1 MIRSNISILFKFL
14 LGILLIQG
22 TAAVLTFAALQ
33 SAHVEVWLVLGVL
46 ALIVSCLTA
55 FWFVSI
61 AGHFRKDALA
71 RLRENFSRER
81 EQFRVKAEREKTKV
95 LRQSHQQI
103 AKERNRAQSKANF
116 KVGASLAAALG
127 LGVMMLLTQFVTIGL
142 LTLTTA
148 GGALGGYLFRARQD
162 HRASGA
168 KPAGL
173 PLEEPRR
180 FGARAPWR
188 ARMPLIRK
196 VRAPASG
203 SPESLA

>member
-1 MIRSNISILFKFL
+1 MIRSNLSILLKFL
-14 LGILLIQG
+14 MGILLIQG
-22 TAAVLTFAALQ
+22 AAAVLTFAALQ
-33 SAHVEVWLVLGVL
+33 SAHIEVWLVLGLL
-46 ALIVSCLTA
+46 ALIMSCLAA

-61 AGHFRKDALA
+61 AGHLRKDALA
-71 RLRENFSRER
+71 RMRENFSRER
-81 EQFRVKAEREKTKV
+81 EQFRVKAEREKSKV

-148 GGALGGYLFRARQD
+148 GGAVGGYLFRARQD
-162 HRASGA
+162 HDASGP
-168 KPAGL
+168 KPADL
-173 PLEEPRR
+173 PLGEPRR
-180 FGARAPWR
+180 LGARAPWR
-188 ARMPLIRK
+188 ARMPLLRK
-196 VRAPASG
+196 VGAPASG

>member
-1 MIRSNISILFKFL
+1 MISSNLAILLKFL
-14 LGILLIQG
+14 MGILLIQG
-22 TAAVLTFAALQ
+22 AAAVLTFAALQ
-33 SAHVEVWLVLGVL
+33 SAHIEVWLVLGLL
-46 ALIVSCLTA
+46 ALIMSCLAA

-61 AGHFRKDALA
+61 AGHLRKDALA

-95 LRQSHQQI
+95 IQQSHQQI

-127 LGVMMLLTQFVTIGL
+127 LGVLMLLTQFVTIGL

-162 HRASGA
+162 HHAGGS

-173 PLEEPRR
+173 PMEEPRR
-180 FGARAPWR
+180 LGARVPWR
-188 ARMPLIRK
+188 ARMPLLRK
-196 VRAPASG
+196 VGAPASG
-203 SPESLA
+203 PPETLA